1 VLREDDGGPADREP
15 PRRDA
20 RSHPRPAWTEEVWV
34 FEGVA
39 ADDPDGKGRATRG
52 RATGKRPSPRS
63 TRADE
68 ALPTDVVEEIAG
80 AVGRAK
86 STRVVDR
93 LAAAARA
100 YERDRYPE
108 AFRLTRILV
117 GEVPES
123 AAARELHG
131 LVCYRLGRW
140 RDAVKQL
147 EAARA
152 LSGGDPSQLPVIMD
166 CHRAMG
172 HRRRVEVLWNEL
184 RAASPSADVLVEGRL
199 VLAETLA
206 DDGKLDEAI
215 AVLAMAG
222 GARNL
227 RNPGDRHVRQ
237 WYVLA
242 DLYERAGDVPRAREL
257 FARVAAV
264 DPDLADATERLR
276 ALGTPRRRARR
287 GAGGGRR

>member
-1 VLREDDGGPADREP
+1 
-15 PRRDA
+15 
-20 RSHPRPAWTEEVWV
+20 V

-39 ADDPDGKGRATRG
+39 DSAEARTRA
-52 RATGKRPSPRS
+52 PRS
-63 TRADE
+63 RRPGTSTPSSTGRRPAPVPAKSDE
-68 ALPTDVVEEIAG
+68 VLPKDVVDELAG

-86 STRVVDR
+86 ATRLTDR

-108 AFRLTRILV
+108 ALRITRALV
-117 GEVPES
+117 GQVPES

-140 RDAVKQL
+140 REAVRHL
-147 EAARA
+147 DAARR
-152 LSGGDPSQLPVIMD
+152 LSGGDPSQIPVLMD
-166 CHRAMG
+166 CHRAMK
-172 HRRRVEVLWNEL
+172 HHRRVETLWKEL

-199 VLAETLA
+199 VLAEDLA
-206 DDGKLDEAI
+206 EQGDLDQAI
-215 AVLAMAG
+215 SVLASAG

-227 RNPGDRHVRQ
+227 RNPGDRHLRQ

-257 FARVAAV
+257 FARVVAL
-264 DPDLADATERLR
+264 DPDLADAAERLG
-276 ALGTPRRRARR
+276 ALGTPRRRPRR
-287 GAGGGRR
+287 GVGGGRR

>member
-1 VLREDDGGPADREP
+1 VWIFDGL
-15 PRRDA
+15 
-20 RSHPRPAWTEEVWV
+20 
-34 FEGVA
+34 A
-39 ADDPDGKGRATRG
+39 ADDAERGSRPPRA
-52 RATGKRPSPRS
+52 RAPRHSARSDTTSRRPSPTSGRS
-63 TRADE
+63 DE

-86 STRVVDR
+86 SARLVDR

-108 AFRLTRILV
+108 AFRLTRVLA

-140 RDAVKQL
+140 RDAVKHL
-147 EAARA
+147 EAARK
-152 LSGGDPSQLPVIMD
+152 LTGGDPSQIPVLMD

-172 HRRRVEVLWNEL
+172 HRRRVEVLWKEL
-184 RAASPSADVLVEGRL
+184 RGASPSADVLVEGRL
-199 VLAETLA
+199 VLAENLA
-206 DDGKLDEAI
+206 EEGKLDEAI
-215 AVLAMAG
+215 AVLATAG

-227 RNPGDRHVRQ
+227 RNPGDRHLRQ

-257 FARVAAV
+257 FARVAAL
-264 DPDLADATERLR
+264 DPELADATERLR
-276 ALGTPRRRARR
+276 ALGTPRRRPRR